1 MDVAV
6 EISLYP
12 LQQDYLPA
20 IRAFIRRLG
29 AEPQLRV
36 ESTSMSTQIVGNY
49 ELIMPL
55 LTRELRTALAGIPRS
70 VVVMKLMG
78 PLQDSRGAGAGPTAP
93 AN

>member
-29 AEPQLRV
+29 AEPGVRV
-36 ESTSMSTQIVGNY
+36 ETTSLSTQIVGDY
-49 ELIMPL
+49 ELIMQL
-55 LTRELRTALAGIPRS
+55 LSRELRTALAGAARS
-70 VVVMKLMG
+70 VVVLKLIG
-78 PLQDSRGAGAGPTAP
+78 PLEDSRGAGVRPAAP

>member
-12 LQQDYLPA
+12 LQQEYLPA

-29 AEPQLRV
+29 AQQQLRV
-36 ESTSMSTQIVGNY
+36 ESNSMSTQIVGDY
-49 ELIMPL
+49 ELVMQL
-55 LTRELRTALAGIPRS
+55 LTRELRAALAGAPRS

-78 PLQDSRGAGAGPTAP
+78 PLEDSRGAGAGPTAP